1 MIKIFTILV
10 ALTFSSLQED
20 VIRDIGIAMKSG
32 SAKELSTFF
41 NKTVEIRL
49 EGKSA
54 NYSKSQAEVVLK
66 EFFDTYPANDFT
78 YTVNFKK
85 GSSSENLKYTIGLYS
100 HDKGAFLVV
109 MLIKKIDDAYLI
121 DTLNFTPE

>member
-1 MIKIFTILV
+1 MTLFLY
-10 ALTFSSLQED
+10 SPQDE
-20 VIRDIGIAMKSG
+20 VIRDIGIAMKSN
-32 SAKELSTFF
+32 SAKELANFF
-41 NKTVEIRL
+41 NKTVEIRM

-66 EFFDTYPANDFT
+66 KFFEEYPATDFD

-85 GSSSENLKYTIGLYS
+85 GASSSDLKYTIGQYT
-100 HDKGAFLVV
+100 HDNGSFLVV
-109 MLIKKIDDAYLI
+109 MLIKKVNNNFLI